1 MFCMCTQPSLEQFIS
16 MNRDI
21 DDGKELPRD
30 MLTVSTPLSLS
41 LSLTHSIT
49 HTHLSLSP
57 FLYIFLALETS

>member
-1 MFCMCTQPSLEQFIS
+1 MCTQPSLEQFIS

-41 LSLTHSIT
+41 LTQSHT
-49 HTHLSLSP
+49 HTLPP